1 MTKIVKPDRDVLS
14 RVTQVTGVYATS
26 DQLQQGHVGINKV
39 NPVLAKIRNLERS
52 AATMIQIYWKGKT
65 NKQGRWIDPVL
76 VVKQKSKVQ
85 PKPKSLKRTT
95 TTTTTTQQRIIKKP
109 VPIKVG
115 TQKVKSYFGGANY
128 KDGRVMLR
136 EGQDIDENSPVKIL
150 RTVGA
155 FMLGNRSGFQDKPSE
170 PTIM

>member
-1 MTKIVKPDRDVLS
+1 MAKVVKPDRDVLS

-39 NPVLAKIRNLERS
+39 NPVLAKIRNLERH
-52 AATMIQIYWKGKT
+52 AATMIQMYWKGK
-65 NKQGRWIDPVL
+65 NKKGRWIDPIL
-76 VVKQKSKVQ
+76 VVKQKSKVDSR
-85 PKPKSLKRTT
+85 PKSLKRTT
-95 TTTTTTQQRIIKKP
+95 TTTTTTQKRLIKKP

-115 TQKVKSYFGGANY
+115 TDKVKSFLGGADY

-155 FMLGNRSGFQDKPSE
+155 YMLGKGSGFEGKPGE

>member
-1 MTKIVKPDRDVLS
+1 MVKVVKPDRDVLS

-52 AATMIQIYWKGKT
+52 AATMIQMYWKQKNRKG
-65 NKQGRWIDPVL
+65 QWIDPVL
-76 VVKQKSKVQ
+76 VVKQKSKVE

-115 TQKVKSYFGGANY
+115 TEKVKSNLGGANY

-136 EGQDIDENSPVKIL
+136 DGQDIDENSPFKIL

-155 FMLGNRSGFQDKPSE
+155 YMLGNRSGFQNKPSE
-170 PTIM
+170 PTIV